1 MPEESTSQ
9 VDEPVIDTAVEETQA
24 VEQNVETPETTEQQT
39 TEESSNEEPELSDT
53 STEEDLSEWASKKG
67 IDLTTP
73 EGQAKALK
81 SMRES
86 EKAFHAKAQQA
97 SELEKNLTQSTID
110 PDASRAEQAYAI
122 AQQLQNEKIIRE
134 WKESNNVTPDED
146 EAMGQYAKANPRA
159 AELLMNGSLTLD
171 EFRAI
176 AVPAQ
181 RIDKDAIKK
190 EGGKEALESL
200 ANKQRATAVKGS
212 ASSSQS
218 STSLTKDNV
227 EQWYSTLGPE
237 GRKNPANQAT
247 LERILAQ

>member
-1 MPEESTSQ
+1 MTEESTSQ

-24 VEQNVETPETTEQQT
+24 VEQNVEEPETTEQNT
-39 TEESSNEEPELSDT
+39 TEESTDDEPELSDT

-67 IDLTTP
+67 IDLSTP

-97 SELEKNLTQSTID
+97 SELEKNLSSTQFD

-134 WKESNNVTPDED
+134 WKDTNNVTKEED
-146 EAMGQYAKANPRA
+146 AAMGEYAKANPRA
-159 AELLMNGSLTLD
+159 AQLLMDGQLTLD

-181 RIDKDAIKK
+181 GVDKDAIRKA
-190 EGGKEALESL
+190 GGKEALETL

-212 ASSSQS
+212 ASSTQS
-218 STSLTKDNV
+218 NTALTKDNV
-227 EQWYSTLGPE
+227 SQWYDSLGTE

-247 LERILAQ
+247 LERILAS